1 MESCFLFLFLFF
13 TKKGNEGNFWG
24 DGNIL
29 YLDLGGRYTL
39 YTYVKIHI
47 FVPSFTFWAIS
58 SPHSGKK
65 WSFPLETIKQKISGF
80 RGTKHIWE
88 RDVMPKIGGLNKPM
102 HGKCCFTHSEFF
114 PLLGSLN

>member
-1 MESCFLFLFLFF
+1 MKSCFLFLFLFF

-47 FVPSFTFWAIS
+47 FLPNFTF
-58 SPHSGKK
+58 
-65 WSFPLETIKQKISGF
+65 
-80 RGTKHIWE
+80 
-88 RDVMPKIGGLNKPM
+88 
-102 HGKCCFTHSEFF
+102 
-114 PLLGSLN
+114 